1 MCKVKRKMA
10 HFGFKTGQRRD
21 VRGNVATLQR
31 GLKPTS
37 RRSGQRRDVTE
48 SGTKQ
53 RHDVGNPRCDVTES
67 GIKQSRDVEYQRRDV
82 PETHKNSRRDVDYS
96 RRDVP
101 ESIKIDVAT
110 LEIHDATL

>member
-1 MCKVKRKMA
+1 M
-10 HFGFKTGQRRD
+10 
-21 VRGNVATLQR
+21 TLQK

-48 SGTKQ
+48 SGTK
-53 RHDVGNPRCDVTES
+53 RHRDVG
-67 GIKQSRDVEYQRRDV
+67 YQRRDV
-82 PETHKNSRRDVDYS
+82 TETHKNSRRDVDYS

-110 LEIHDATL
+110 L